1 METGD
6 THFRAGIRGR
16 LIMIGIGQCSKPR
29 FSSAQPKNC
38 ERASTR
44 IFQAKALSGEKK
56 LPRLDL
62 RRLSTY
68 ARDFVLFGPSADRMQ
83 AAASQ
88 VLNKSSSMPGVLD
101 EPDVGF
107 EPGFL
112 LKDFLF
118 ELRVARPLPQDV
130 DEIELVF
137 VHQGGEANG
146 VVVELA

>member
-6 THFRAGIRGR
+6 THFGAENSRGR

-29 FSSAQPKNC
+29 FSSAQPEIATWSSCLEVFKPGRPSGAKN
-38 ERASTR
+38 
-44 IFQAKALSGEKK
+44 

-88 VLNKSSSMPGVLD
+88 VLNKTSSKPGVLD
-101 EPDVGF
+101 EHDIGF

-118 ELRVARPLPQDV
+118 ELRIKPLPQDV
-130 DEIELVF
+130 GKRITR
-137 VHQGGEANG
+137 
-146 VVVELA
+146 